1 MDQLQ
6 EERRL
11 CYVGITRAREYLCLT
26 HAESR
31 RLHGSEYLTSLSR
44 FVKELPESTIEH
56 IRIGGSFVDFSGDK
70 AGLQEQEYRLGQAV
84 EHNVFGSGI
93 ILAVEGRS
101 ESSRLQVNF
110 QDSGT
115 KWLVASYAGLK
126 KI

>member
-1 MDQLQ
+1 
-6 EERRL
+6 
-11 CYVGITRAREYLCLT
+11 
-26 HAESR
+26 
-31 RLHGSEYLTSLSR
+31 
-44 FVKELPESTIEH
+44 
-56 IRIGGSFVDFSGDK
+56 
-70 AGLQEQEYRLGQAV
+70 
-84 EHNVFGSGI
+84 NVFGSGI